1 MNKTEEWR
9 KKVYSWKECPEN
21 SLCGTVFVHDRTHV
35 LYKESEGENVT
46 QLVKHLPSSTR
57 PNVQTIP

>member
-9 KKVYSWKECPEN
+9 KKVYSWKECPVN
-21 SLCGTVFVHDRTHV
+21 SLCGILFLPDRTHM
-35 LYKESEGENVT
+35 LYKESEAENVT

-57 PNVQTIP
+57 PNVQIIP